1 MIRLERE
8 VTYRGK
14 TTRTVT
20 YAITSLTRA
29 RASAWILL
37 GLLRGRWPI
46 ENKAFYVLDVAFGE
60 DACRVRTKTAPQ
72 ALAALRTTAL
82 NFLRRQHLPITQTLR
97 EHAYNLQSLLTK
109 LAKRNNPN

>member
-8 VTYRGK
+8 VTLHGK

-29 RASAWILL
+29 QATAWILL
-37 GLLRGRWPI
+37 WLLRGRWHI

-72 ALAALRTTAL
+72 ALAALRTAAL
-82 NFLRRQHLPITQTLR
+82 NFLRRQKLPITATLR
-97 EHAYNLQSLLTK
+97 EHAYNLQSLLSK
-109 LAKRNNPN
+109 LAKMNNRN